1 MIGVTLSESSKGE
14 NLAQDERREGKSAQS
29 QVQNAG
35 PRCSLCALHIAAK
48 LRGVKRFLP
57 LAF

>member
-14 NLAQDERREGKSAQS
+14 NLAQDERREGKNAQS

-35 PRCSLCALHIAAK
+35 PRCSLCALRIAVK
-48 LRGVKRFLP
+48 LRGGSEC
-57 LAF
+57 